1 MAKMSR
7 IDRKTTTSTRK
18 KRWNFYRC
26 RASAFSSS
34 WRPMVW
40 QLCSKCDW
48 AVNFRSGMLLRSR
61 WVWIWHDFALW
72 WPGPK
77 ILWWVQK
84 SNSRTAWFWHESQI
98 IPTFSPSKPLVAFW
112 WIIQKS
118 IFITADRTYRI
129 KNLEKIG
136 KTHILALPVRPAD
149 QITSLF
155 GRRLGLLSEFHSRCL
170 SGCLCGLVEGCLSCL
185 CVLARF
191 ASLSWFSCADNRNE
205 ARVRSPREFRTA
217 GLTRIL
223 SKWTKIWIFETLAEK

>member
-84 SNSRTAWFWHESQI
+84 SNSRTAWFCHESQI

-129 KNLEKIG
+129 KNLQKKSWKVCKNSHSSSSGPSSRPDYFVVWEE
-136 KTHILALPVRPAD
+136 VRP
-149 QITSLF
+149 S
-155 GRRLGLLSEFHSRCL
+155 
-170 SGCLCGLVEGCLSCL
+170 
-185 CVLARF
+185 
-191 ASLSWFSCADNRNE
+191 
-205 ARVRSPREFRTA
+205 
-217 GLTRIL
+217 
-223 SKWTKIWIFETLAEK
+223 